1 MIRTGTILKAEPTD
15 MRARRTKSPRTG
27 KESDIVAAVDIGA
40 SKSLCLIA
48 WLADGPDG
56 AKAPEII
63 GVGMH
68 GANAP
73 RATGRLSAAEASL
86 RAAIEAAE
94 RMAGERVRSAT
105 VAMGGRRV
113 ICRRIGVD
121 LEVEGGRVTQED
133 MGDCLSE
140 GAAAAAGEGSLAIHA
155 LPIGYSV
162 DGEDAGRDP
171 RGLAGATL
179 TAEVLGVG
187 VREAHA
193 DNVEALLERCNLG
206 LEDIVAAPYAAGEA
220 VLLEDEKDLGVV
232 LIDIGEGSTGY
243 AVYEAGA
250 LVDVGGAPL
259 GGGHITRDIAQIF
272 GAPVREAERLKTL
285 HGAALIGPGDEHR
298 LVEMRLL
305 AGAEESARITRA
317 ELSAVITPRLEEIL
331 ELVLERLPS
340 SARARH
346 GLRRAVLT
354 GGGSLLVGAREAG
367 ERILG
372 MKTRLGRPTSLAGA
386 PDAATAPQ
394 FSACAGAVQLAAR
407 ARAQGR
413 EARRDLRAPARVASG
428 GVLAGVG
435 AWLRDNF

>member
-1 MIRTGTILKAEPTD
+1 MRER
-15 MRARRTKSPRTG
+15 RARSPRSV

-48 WLADGPDG
+48 YLVDGPDG
-56 AKAPEII
+56 TRTPEII
-63 GVGMH
+63 GVGMQ
-68 GANAP
+68 GAASQHAGE
-73 RATGRLSAAEASL
+73 RLAGGRSAGAEMSL
-86 RAAIEAAE
+86 RAAVEAAE

-105 VAMGGRRV
+105 VAISGRRIV
-113 ICRRIGVD
+113 TRRIGVD
-121 LEVEGGRVTQED
+121 LEIEGGRVTEED
-133 MGDCLSE
+133 MSDCLRE
-140 GAAAAAGEGSLAIHA
+140 GAAAAAGEACLAIHA
-155 LPIGYSV
+155 LPIGYSI

-171 RGLAGATL
+171 RGLAGSTL

-187 VREAHA
+187 ARSAHA
-193 DNVEALLERCNLG
+193 ANVEAMLERCNLG

-232 LIDIGEGSTGY
+232 LIDIGEGGTGY

-259 GGGHITRDIAQIF
+259 GSGHITRDIAQIF
-272 GAPVREAERLKTL
+272 GAPLREAERLKTL

-305 AGAEESARITRA
+305 GEGGENARISRA

-331 ELVLERLPS
+331 ELTLERLPS

-372 MKTRLGRPTSLAGA
+372 MKTRLGRPVSLAGA
-386 PDAATAPQ
+386 PEAATAPQ
-394 FSACAGAVQLAAR
+394 FSACAGAIQLAAK

-413 EARRDLRAPARVASG
+413 EAPIDLRAPRAASG
-428 GVLAGVG
+428 GVFAGVG